1 MSKLKNSLSTNGTTG
16 HLYYKERQRE
26 RRKRKKFLNLYL
38 TPYINIKQMRSREFN
53 AKHPTI
59 KFLKENIGKNLY
71 DLGLGKEFLVIT
83 SKS

>member
-26 RRKRKKFLNLYL
+26 KEEKKIPQPVPHTLH
-38 TPYINIKQMRSREFN
+38 NIKQMRSREFN
-53 AKHPTI
+53 AKHPNI

>member
-1 MSKLKNSLSTNGTTG
+1 MSKLKISLSTNGTTA
-16 HLYYKERQRE
+16 HLYYKERQRDKE
-26 RRKRKKFLNLYL
+26 EKKFLNLFL
-38 TPYINIKQMRSREFN
+38 TPYINIKQTRSREFN

-59 KFLKENIGKNLY
+59 KFLKENIGENLY